1 MEENSILY
9 ECNKDGW
16 EKFINENY
24 PVEKA
29 ELPADPSFLNNLLDV
44 AFKREGRDEF
54 IDFLSKEGYISMIIT
69 SFKIKIIINFVEPT
83 LEEVKKKITNENVL
97 NFFGLFTRIGKEGVN
112 DIANHWD
119 SKQFLHTP
127 WLNTPSHYCWV
138 QTLEC
143 VCQSNR
149 IPSILSLLHLP

>member
-1 MEENSILY
+1 MEENSSLY
-9 ECNKDGW
+9 ECNKDVW

-24 PVEKA
+24 PVEKG

-127 WLNTPSHYCWV
+127 
-138 QTLEC
+138 
-143 VCQSNR
+143 
-149 IPSILSLLHLP
+149 